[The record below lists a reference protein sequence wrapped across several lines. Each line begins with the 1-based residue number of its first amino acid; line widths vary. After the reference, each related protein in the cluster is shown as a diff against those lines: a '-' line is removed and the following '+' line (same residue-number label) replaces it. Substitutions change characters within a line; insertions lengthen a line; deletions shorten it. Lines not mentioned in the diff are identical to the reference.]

1 MNYFDFFLL
10 PTEYEISTELL
21 EKKYIFIQ
29 QSSHP
34 DKLSNK
40 TADKRYKALNH
51 SIEANNA
58 YAVLKD
64 PLLRAKHLLSLRDI
78 NIDQEIRVNTPTT
91 LLQQTFIDREK
102 LEETDSIDELNSFL
116 SQAKNDTQ
124 KIEMQLAKAFRG
136 HNLENIV
143 LQTIKLQYKTKLI
156 SEIKNKIKKI
166 R

>member
-1 MNYFDFFLL
+1 MNYFDFFSL
-10 PTEYEISTELL
+10 PTEYDISLDLL
-21 EKKYIFIQ
+21 EKKYVLTQ

-40 TADKRYKALNH
+40 PADERYKALNH

-58 YAVLKD
+58 YTTLKD
-64 PLLRAKHLLSLRDI
+64 PLLRAKHLLSLRNI
-78 NIDQEIRVNTPTT
+78 NIDQEIRVNTPTQ
-91 LLQQTFIDREK
+91 LLQQTFIDRENV
-102 LEETDSIDELNSFL
+102 EETDNINELRSL
-116 SQAKNDTQ
+116 LAQAKKDTQ
-124 KIEMQLAKAFRG
+124 EIEQQLIQQFKD
-136 HNLENIV
+136 NILKNII